1 MEVADILSIGVVI
14 LVILLVLLPAIH
26 RMLDLVKI
34 PLLAWPVMLM
44 AGLMPSF
51 MAYTVLNPGTVY
63 DKAEVRGDDDKF
75 ELDIPTDGDYAV
87 MITAMLGE
95 EDEDRPTDKT
105 AFTIRYERGGDEFT
119 IAETIRRKSGD
130 DAIDVEMEQGETVRE
145 RGKLRSGTIGEK
157 LQYREDIKG
166 EGAKLRGEVTN
177 WQGEAAQVL
186 FIEVVKAP
194 PKQSLL
200 WIIALGIC
208 ALAILTEAK
217 FGADK
222 FTGDIGFLTMYGV
235 FLRDGVTPLDTYQ
248 GVGMAVLPAAIV
260 GFFGVAGIGFLVT
273 KATRSKAKAE

>member
-1 MEVADILSIGVVI
+1 MEVADILSIGVVV

-51 MAYTVLNPGTVY
+51 MAYAVLNSGTVY

-130 DAIDVEMEQGETVRE
+130 DAIDVELEQGETVRE

-157 LQYREDIKG
+157 LQ
-166 EGAKLRGEVTN
+166 
-177 WQGEAAQVL
+177 
-186 FIEVVKAP
+186 
-194 PKQSLL
+194 
-200 WIIALGIC
+200 
-208 ALAILTEAK
+208 
-217 FGADK
+217 
-222 FTGDIGFLTMYGV
+222 
-235 FLRDGVTPLDTYQ
+235 
-248 GVGMAVLPAAIV
+248 
-260 GFFGVAGIGFLVT
+260 
-273 KATRSKAKAE
+273 

>member
-51 MAYTVLNPGTVY
+51 MAYTVLNP
-63 DKAEVRGDDDKF
+63 
-75 ELDIPTDGDYAV
+75 GDYAV

>member
-1 MEVADILSIGVVI
+1 MEVADILSIGVVV

-130 DAIDVEMEQGETVRE
+130 DAIDVELEQGETVRE

-166 EGAKLRGEVTN
+166 KGSKLRGEVTN

-200 WIIALGIC
+200 WMIALGIC

-273 KATRSKAKAE
+273 KSVRSKAKSE